1 MVRLYFSLH
10 DDDDDESQSSGLCL
24 CSLSMCMLRVLLC
37 QQKSLFSLALSIG
50 LRVCERAS
58 SVSIHNVLWVMH
70 AHRVKYD
77 TIHGLLGCCC
87 VRVFLF
93 LIWLLLL
100 RLHPHQCQTKMR
112 SMLAHE
118 FHLHSM
124 CCTMSYPPWVLH
136 CSLARMYVWCHYRC
150 RRRRSN
156 QSGAEKEEKQQQ
168 QQPCIEMKIWT
179 QLNFHAPPNRAL
191 CVNRRLLNNSR
202 EREREI
208 EKVTLEFMVFFSDKV
223 SKWPMSLCAND
234 GCSAQ
239 HTHKHIHRESKCR
252 RHHQRCVSFF
262 AIGFICWRYF
272 FLFILFFCIVS
283 AVST

>member
-50 LRVCERAS
+50 LRVCVRAS

-136 CSLARMYVWCHYRC
+136 CSLARMCAVPLPLP
-150 RRRRSN
+150 SPP
-156 QSGAEKEEKQQQ
+156 KQ
-168 QQPCIEMKIWT
+168 PKW
-179 QLNFHAPPNRAL
+179 
-191 CVNRRLLNNSR
+191 SR
-202 EREREI
+202 EGGEAVAAMYWNENMN
-208 EKVTLEFMVFFSDKV
+208 TTEF
-223 SKWPMSLCAND
+223 PCA
-234 GCSAQ
+234 
-239 HTHKHIHRESKCR
+239 TESRAMCKPTT
-252 RHHQRCVSFF
+252 
-262 AIGFICWRYF
+262 AE
-272 FLFILFFCIVS
+272 
-283 AVST
+283 